1 MNEIAAERVAEAP
14 ESIQGIL
21 TRCYNGKCSPRA
33 AIKAFLL
40 TMCRVQSAGCDEL
53 HGFGLSA
60 APIPAFS
67 GKRIIWEDCHYDLSV
82 GRQDI
87 SG

>member
-33 AIKAFLL
+33 AIKAFCLQ
-40 TMCRVQSAGCDEL
+40 C
-53 HGFGLSA
+53 
-60 APIPAFS
+60 
-67 GKRIIWEDCHYDLSV
+67 V
-82 GRQDI
+82 GYNRQDVTNCTAL
-87 SG
+87 GCPLHQYRPFQVKG